1 MRKFLNRPAF
11 GLVALFVIV
20 FFLLAFKS
28 YIEMVDHLMSP
39 VSVEKVEIPSEIQI
53 DQNKNSL
60 QKSEK
65 SGDTQR
71 SKLSKKSG
79 HTEKVINTKIT
90 LGY

>member
-11 GLVALFVIV
+11 GLAALFVVI

-28 YIEMVDHLMSP
+28 YIELVDHLMSP
-39 VSVEKVEIPSEIQI
+39 VLVEKPSEIQM

-60 QKSEK
+60 KTEK
-65 SGDTQR
+65 SGVAQR
-71 SKLSKKSG
+71 SKLSNKSG
-79 HTEKVINTKIT
+79 YTEKIIKTKIT